1 MKKLLALLLLTPL
14 TLTAAPAS
22 NVTTFK
28 IVYNATN
35 VDGTP
40 AVVGGAYV
48 YCGGA
53 QVATMAF
60 PVDLAPIPPNLM
72 ADGVTIQCVATQYND
87 LGVEG
92 VAGTPITLVNSLG
105 KYLLASI
112 PAAPGLSAQ

>member
-1 MKKLLALLLLTPL
+1 MKKLIFILLLTPL
-14 TLTAAPAS
+14 TLVAAPAN

-28 IVYNATN
+28 ITYNATR

-40 AVVGGAYV
+40 ATIGGAYV

-53 QVATMAF
+53 RVATMVS

-72 ADGVTIQCVATQYND
+72 ADGVTIQCVATQYSD

-105 KYLLASI
+105 KYLLASV